1 MVFWLLYAMTSN
13 YSVTNNN
20 FYLFYNM
27 FKSIISIVALG
38 LFLCA
43 CNTRQSTSGN
53 TTAGQSKSEPSPA
66 PNSASLIS
74 EPQYDSGKLVKISKT
89 EAEWKTQL
97 TENEYYI
104 LREEGTE
111 RAFSGDLWDN
121 HDKGTFTCAGCG
133 LPLFSSAT
141 KFDSGTGWPSF
152 YQPIAADRIT
162 EVRDTKYGMVRI
174 EVECARCGGHQGHV
188 FDDGPRPTG
197 LRYCINSASLNFV
210 KE

>member
-1 MVFWLLYAMTSN
+1 
-13 YSVTNNN
+13 
-20 FYLFYNM
+20 M
-27 FKSIISIVALG
+27 FKFFLSLTALG
-38 LFLCA
+38 LFVGA
-43 CNTRQSTSGN
+43 CNTRQ
-53 TTAGQSKSEPSPA
+53 TTGSNNPVSQVKSEAAPTPA
-66 PNSASLIS
+66 AAALLS
-74 EPQYDSGKLVKISKT
+74 EPQYEGGKMIKVIKS
-89 EAEWKTQL
+89 EAEWKGQL
-97 TENEYYI
+97 SENEYHI

-111 RAFSGDLWDN
+111 RAFSGDLWD
-121 HDKGTFTCAGCG
+121 HHEKGIFTCAGCG

-152 YQPIAADRIT
+152 YQPIATDRIT
-162 EVRDTKYGMVRI
+162 EVRDTKYGMVRV

>member
-1 MVFWLLYAMTSN
+1 MGCCKEQY
-13 YSVTNNN
+13 N
-20 FYLFYNM
+20 FYLFHIM
-27 FKSIISIVALG
+27 LKSIITFAALG
-38 LFLCA
+38 LFFSYCS
-43 CNTRQSTSGN
+43 TRQTTDGNNPANQVKSG
-53 TTAGQSKSEPSPA
+53 AAPA
-66 PNSASLIS
+66 PAPAPANLIS
-74 EPQYDSGKLVKISKT
+74 EPQYEGGKLVKINKT
-89 EAEWKTQL
+89 EAEWKVQL
-97 TENEYYI
+97 TENEFHI

-121 HDKGTFTCAGCG
+121 HEKGVFTCAGCG
-133 LPLFSSAT
+133 LPLFDAAT

-162 EVRDTKYGMVRI
+162 EVRDTKYGMVRV